1 MKYSVEISFEAE
13 SDMEDIYQ
21 YIAFRLLSPENAVRQ
36 IERLYKMIISLEEM
50 PFRFRRFPRIDKSKD
65 ELHIVAVNH
74 YCIFYSVNDNDR
86 TVNIVRVLY
95 GSRNLYSDLDIEA
108 L

>member
-21 YIAFRLLSPENAVRQ
+21 YIAFRLLSPENA
-36 IERLYKMIISLEEM
+36 ERLYKMIISLEEM

-95 GSRNLYSDLDIEA
+95 GSRNLYSDLDIEE